1 MKIILMVGYDEYEN
15 KRKIA
20 ENHPDYLFVSMASI
34 INSNS
39 ADVVMESTKMVDAIM
54 FLNSD
59 SGTRLAYEVAAV
71 MFKKP
76 IVTEEMLTEEENTK
90 MEINEAV
97 KELSDTAKQII
108 VDTMRN
114 PL

>member
-1 MKIILMVGYDEYEN
+1 MTIILMVGYDEFEN
-15 KRKIA
+15 KKKIA
-20 ENHPDYLFVSMASI
+20 ENHPDYLFVSTASI

-76 IVTEEMLTEEENTK
+76 IVTEETLKRAEREYAEGKVM
-90 MEINEAV
+90 

>member
-1 MKIILMVGYDEYEN
+1 MTIILMVGYDEYEN

-20 ENHPDYLFVSMASI
+20 ENHPDYLFVSTASI
-34 INSNS
+34 ISTNS

-76 IVTEEMLTEEENTK
+76 IVTEEMLKRVEREYAEGKVMGTVEENH
-90 MEINEAV
+90 A
-97 KELSDTAKQII
+97 
-108 VDTMRN
+108 
-114 PL
+114 

>member
-1 MKIILMVGYDEYEN
+1 MKIILMVGYDEFEN
-15 KRKIA
+15 KKKIA
-20 ENHPDYLFVSMASI
+20 ENHPDYLFVSTASI

-39 ADVVMESTKMVDAIM
+39 ADVIMESTKMVDAIM

-76 IVTEEMLTEEENTK
+76 IVTEEMLKRAEREYAEG
-90 MEINEAV
+90 MAM

>member
-1 MKIILMVGYDEYEN
+1 MTIILMVGYDEFEN
-15 KRKIA
+15 KKKIA
-20 ENHPDYLFVSMASI
+20 ENHPDYLFVSTASI

-39 ADVVMESTKMVDAIM
+39 ADVIMESTKMVDAIM

-76 IVTEEMLTEEENTK
+76 IVTEEMLKRAEREYAEG
-90 MEINEAV
+90 MV
-97 KELSDTAKQII
+97 MKELSDTAKQII
-108 VDTMRN
+108 VDTMQN

>member
-1 MKIILMVGYDEYEN
+1 MTIILMVGYDEFEN
-15 KRKIA
+15 KKKIA
-20 ENHPDYLFVSMASI
+20 ENHPDYLFVSTASI

-39 ADVVMESTKMVDAIM
+39 ADVVMESAKMVDAIM

-76 IVTEEMLTEEENTK
+76 IVTEETLKRAEREMAEG
-90 MEINEAV
+90 MV
-97 KELSDTAKQII
+97 MKELSNTAK
-108 VDTMRN
+108 
-114 PL
+114 